1 GASAHARVFDHSGRW
16 ALADIVPSR
25 VAFRL
30 QNGVGA
36 RDESLSRLNGW
47 PMHSLPTLRPY
58 PRGHR
63 RTVRGRCGSLL
74 LHRTGLSPPTPC
86 RFKAA
91 HSVAPSADRPEAHKR
106 VAPPRPSER
115 SLLRSATP
123 SASSAGC
130 DHCAKFRRAP
140 DEGSDA
146 AASPAF
152 PCAVPWWRAIRARRY
167 AGGHGT
173 IKGALMAADP
183 ARERKS
189 WRKTLCH
196 A

>member
-1 GASAHARVFDHSGRW
+1 MPGSSTTPCRW

-25 VAFRL
+25 VAFRR
-30 QNGVGA
+30 QNGVGD

-63 RTVRGRCGSLL
+63 RTARGRCGSLL
-74 LHRTGLSPPTPC
+74 LHRSGLSPPTPC

-106 VAPPRPSER
+106 VATPRPSER

-130 DHCAKFRRAP
+130 DHCTKFRRAP
-140 DEGSDA
+140 TREAMRPPPPPLHAPCHGG
-146 AASPAF
+146 ASSG
-152 PCAVPWWRAIRARRY
+152 RAGML
-167 AGGHGT
+167 AG
-173 IKGALMAADP
+173 MAP
-183 ARERKS
+183 
-189 WRKTLCH
+189 
-196 A
+196 